1 MESLKELII
10 ANYFQITLLAIGIS
24 TFTILILILNTWR
37 TGRVLK
43 NYRRLMKGAE
53 GNNLEEMLSL
63 HLEHVEAALAKTKSI
78 EETNLALNTMAQ
90 NAIQNVGVV
99 RFNAFEDTGSDL
111 SFAVALLNHHG
122 DGLVLS
128 GLFGRNETRTYAKPV
143 NKGNS
148 VYHLSAEE
156 EEAIKIALY
165 R

>member
-1 MESLKELII
+1 MEGLNEII
-10 ANYFQITLLAIGIS
+10 KSNYYVITLAAVGIS
-24 TFTILILILNTWR
+24 ILTILILIFNAWR

-43 NYRRLMKGAE
+43 NYKRLMKGME
-53 GNNLEEMLSL
+53 GKNLEEMLNF
-63 HLEHVEAALAKTKSI
+63 HLETVEAALAKTKSI
-78 EETNLALNTMAQ
+78 EKTHLSINSMAE

-122 DGLVLS
+122 DGLVFS

-143 NKGNS
+143 IKANS
-148 VYHLSAEE
+148 VYHLSSEE
-156 EEAIKIALY
+156 QEAIKIALK